1 MPAVP
6 QTVILSPIKSVPS
19 EQVKVQA
26 EVKLKL
32 ARG

>member
-1 MPAVP
+1 MPDDL
-6 QTVILSPIKSVPS
+6 QTVFLLPIKLVPS

-32 ARG
+32 ARE